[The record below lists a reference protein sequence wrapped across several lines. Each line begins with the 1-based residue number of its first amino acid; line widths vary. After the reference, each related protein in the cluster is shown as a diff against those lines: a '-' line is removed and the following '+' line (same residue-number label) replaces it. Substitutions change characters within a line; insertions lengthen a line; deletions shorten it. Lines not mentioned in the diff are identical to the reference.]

1 MTALEVQNWSCQLGV
16 WMGLKMVE
24 ALHKGL
30 APDCAG
36 TEPGTKASQQE
47 K

>member
-1 MTALEVQNWSCQLGV
+1 
-16 WMGLKMVE
+16 MVE

-47 K
+47 KWQNRNESKKN